1 MEGEAR
7 TYNLIVVLGPTASGK
22 TALAVRLSRYLS
34 SDHGVNCEIISAD
47 SRQVYRGM
55 DLGTGKDLNAFV
67 EGGDPVPYHLIDIVD
82 PHYEFNL
89 FEFRRT
95 FDVAFSE
102 IQRKGACPVMVGGTG
117 LYIESVVEGYE
128 LPAALGEESVGRI
141 SELMVLEMDELR
153 RMFLELKSEPP
164 HNKTDLEDK
173 RRLVRAVV
181 IEEKRLMQKRRERE
195 EGRRITPIIAGV
207 RIERSILRD
216 RIRRRLFERIDRGMI
231 EEVEALRE
239 RGVSWGRLDSLGLE
253 YRYISRFLRGEIN
266 RDEMVQTLAV
276 KIGQFAKRQETW
288 FRRMERKGVLI
299 HWIDGGDFEA
309 LRKLVERKMIR
320 IPHVNP

>member
-55 DLGTGKDLNAFV
+55 DLGTGKDLNEFV

-173 RRLVRAVV
+173 RRNALC
-181 IEEKRLMQKRRERE
+181 
-195 EGRRITPIIAGV
+195 
-207 RIERSILRD
+207 RS
-216 RIRRRLFERIDRGMI
+216 
-231 EEVEALRE
+231 V
-239 RGVSWGRLDSLGLE
+239 
-253 YRYISRFLRGEIN
+253 
-266 RDEMVQTLAV
+266 
-276 KIGQFAKRQETW
+276 AKGKKVT
-288 FRRMERKGVLI
+288 G
-299 HWIDGGDFEA
+299 
-309 LRKLVERKMIR
+309 
-320 IPHVNP
+320 